1 MRHLLNLR
9 KRHIAR
15 LVQLFMIEA
24 GLAKRIAARG
34 HKQDY
39 RPKPL
44 FALGR
49 AHKLNKLD
57 GFVRHSLLTNI
68 FRVSLASLP
77 KPRAVATGNA
87 TTIRKGAIE
96 GRSLPLA
103 VL

>member
-1 MRHLLNLR
+1 MANLLNLR
-9 KRHIAR
+9 EGHIAGTI
-15 LVQLFMIEA
+15 QLFMIKA

-39 RPKPL
+39 GAEPL

-49 AHKLNKLD
+49 ADELNELG
-57 GFVRHSLLTNI
+57 GFVRHSL
-68 FRVSLASLP
+68 VASL
-77 KPRAVATGNA
+77 RLSRRYRTGSGNDRL
-87 TTIRKGAIE
+87 TPIRKRAIE